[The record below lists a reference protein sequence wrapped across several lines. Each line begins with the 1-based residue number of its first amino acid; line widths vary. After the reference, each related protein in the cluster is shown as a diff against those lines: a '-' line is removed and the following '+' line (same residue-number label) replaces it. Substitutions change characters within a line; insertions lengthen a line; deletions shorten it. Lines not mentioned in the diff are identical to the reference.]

1 MVNQWRPIEV
11 FDGKIRE
18 SDGRLMERRWEIVGI
33 CMQSE
38 NTCS

>member
-18 SDGRLMERRWEIVGI
+18 SDGRLMERRWEIIGI
-33 CMQSE
+33 CM
-38 NTCS
+38 